1 MKPWK
6 FIVFIF
12 LSLFL
17 AACGGETV
25 TPTPIPPAPTQ
36 AISAGEATAT
46 TAVLPATSTPLPLPP
61 TMAAPATATLV
72 ATATPLPTPEG
83 VFLLNPADFGT
94 DRNPLTGE
102 LISDPS
108 LLQRRPIAIKVS
120 NGPPLYVRPQSGL
133 SQADIVFEHT
143 SEWNVTRF
151 TAIFYSQTPPKVGP
165 IRSARLIDVELPAMY
180 DAALA
185 YSGSSTGVS
194 SLLFGS
200 DFAQRILR
208 SNEPGYFRSG
218 ETDKPYEHTLY
229 GNPAQFWD
237 DLTEKGLNVAPAFT
251 SHMAFASETPA
262 GGTPASTAIVDYDYT
277 ISEWRYD
284 AEIGRYRRW
293 ADGEEHIDA
302 NTGEQLTAE
311 NIVII
316 SPFHVLDPNICEEAH
331 DGKCVHL
338 SVQIQIWGTGTGLVL
353 RDGQQFPVTW
363 HRENRSD
370 MLTFT
375 DANGNP
381 FPLQIGNTW
390 VQLVPS
396 WLENPVTI
404 TP

>member
-1 MKPWK
+1 MKVWK
-6 FIVFIF
+6 FF
-12 LSLFL
+12 LLLISLLSFT
-17 AACGGETV
+17 ACGSQT
-25 TPTPIPPAPTQ
+25 APTATQ
-36 AISAGEATAT
+36 PAATEVVQEVVTTAT
-46 TAVLPATSTPLPLPP
+46 TAVLPATSTPLPAPP
-61 TMAAPATATLV
+61 TLAVPATSTPLPTT
-72 ATATPLPTPEG
+72 TALPTPEG
-83 VFLLNPADFGT
+83 VTLLTAADFGT

-102 LISDPS
+102 LMSDPS

-120 NGPPLYVRPQSGL
+120 NGPPIYVRPQSGL
-133 SQADIVFEHT
+133 SQADIVYEHT

-151 TAIFYSQTPPKVGP
+151 TVILYGQTPPKVGP
-165 IRSARLIDVELPAMY
+165 IRSARLIDIELPAMY

-185 YSGSSTGVS
+185 YSGSSTGVAR
-194 SLLFGS
+194 LLFNS

-229 GNPAQFWD
+229 GDPAQFWQ
-237 DLTEKGLNVAPAFT
+237 DLTDKDINTPPAFT
-251 SHMAFASETPA
+251 SYMAFASETPA
-262 GGTPASTAIVDYDYT
+262 NGTPASTVTVDYDYT
-277 ISEWRYD
+277 VSEWRYD
-284 AEIGRYRRW
+284 ATIGRYRRW
-293 ADGEEHIDA
+293 ADGVEHVDA

-338 SVQIQIWGTGTGLVL
+338 SVQIQLWGTGTGLVL

-404 TP
+404 TE